1 MRDLEVW
8 QALGATHV
16 TVNTMG
22 AASRSQEH
30 LDVIQ
35 QFKEVVDAAPNPSR
49 IRLRSVR
56 TTDRDRPRPITVHM
70 QTNDGRATAH
80 GVGPDLWCEELRSPQ
95 PSTLVPAVPPSQK
108 GSLPC
113 DAVPD
118 SDQWRLAVA
127 VKQVRVSDLSG
138 RQASEDQFA
147 KLIVHEH
154 PQYQG
159 PITLDVLPEE
169 IGELPESEKYV
180 SIEVIQP
187 GERSGQRALLSVD
200 RFNKLASSGDMHAIL
215 LNAVAEQQ
223 PQRAEQPRRRGRG
236 TKDGQATGKRK
247 VEWGLPHRGRIS
259 PEEAAYVREH
269 LDEVQKL
276 RSERGV
282 PLLDPADPRTKE
294 RYGL

>member
-1 MRDLEVW
+1 M
-8 QALGATHV
+8 
-16 TVNTMG
+16 
-22 AASRSQEH
+22 
-30 LDVIQ
+30 
-35 QFKEVVDAAPNPSR
+35 
-49 IRLRSVR
+49 
-56 TTDRDRPRPITVHM
+56 
-70 QTNDGRATAH
+70 
-80 GVGPDLWCEELRSPQ
+80 
-95 PSTLVPAVPPSQK
+95 
-108 GSLPC
+108 
-113 DAVPD
+113 
-118 SDQWRLAVA
+118 A

-138 RQASEDQFA
+138 RQASEDAFA

-169 IGELPESEKYV
+169 LGELPDSEQYV

-200 RFNKLASSGDMHAIL
+200 RFNQLASSGDMHSVL
-215 LNAVAEQQ
+215 MNAVTEQQ
-223 PQRAEQPRRRGRG
+223 PQRPAQPRRRGRG
-236 TKDGQATGKRK
+236 TRGGQASGRGK

-282 PLLDPADPRTKE
+282 PLLDPADPKTKE

>member
-1 MRDLEVW
+1 
-8 QALGATHV
+8 
-16 TVNTMG
+16 
-22 AASRSQEH
+22 
-30 LDVIQ
+30 
-35 QFKEVVDAAPNPSR
+35 
-49 IRLRSVR
+49 
-56 TTDRDRPRPITVHM
+56 
-70 QTNDGRATAH
+70 
-80 GVGPDLWCEELRSPQ
+80 
-95 PSTLVPAVPPSQK
+95 
-108 GSLPC
+108 
-113 DAVPD
+113 
-118 SDQWRLAVA
+118 VA

-138 RQASEDQFA
+138 QQATEEQFA

-169 IGELPESEKYV
+169 IGELPESDQYV
-180 SIEVIQP
+180 SIEVVQP

-200 RFNKLASSGDMHAIL
+200 RFNKLASSGDMNAVL
-215 LNAVAEQQ
+215 LNAVATQQ

-236 TKDGQATGKRK
+236 SRTGQATGKRK

-269 LDEVQKL
+269 LDEVQRL

-282 PLLDPADPRTKE
+282 PLLDPADARTKE